1 MATHDTLVYLDVAGK
16 KHTPFA
22 AGDTLA
28 GSLVK
33 LDATVPN
40 SIVVGADGGLLVSP
54 TAVLPD
60 DQVLTGDNSGS
71 VGLTLTP
78 TTAANGDVNYAIKA
92 DVKVSTT
99 ADNSVTIDSTGIYVP
114 VPVIPSVVVGN
125 APTTVDDGSTT
136 TVYFG
141 GNTAALG
148 NPARWVKTAGDTF
161 VSPQYNEGSV
171 SGGSVVVAPAA
182 AAAKQVEFGSV
193 ADPSS
198 AANIVVT
205 FAKPFAV
212 APFVTMTHT
221 STGRYTP
228 GRFAVVTTTG
238 ITFKATGSGSGS
250 GTIEWK
256 AEER

>member
-22 AGDTLA
+22 AGDTVAGALVQLA
-28 GSLVK
+28 
-33 LDATVPN
+33 ATVPN

-71 VGLTLTP
+71 VDLTLTP

-125 APTTVDDGSTT
+125 APTTVEDGSTT

-141 GNTAALG
+141 GNTTALG
-148 NPARWVKTAGDTF
+148 DPARWVKTAGDTF

-182 AAAKQVEFGSV
+182 KQVEFGSV
-193 ADPSS
+193 ADPFPP
-198 AANIVVT
+198 ANIVVT
-205 FAKPFAV
+205 FATPFAV
-212 APFVTMTHT
+212 APFVTMMPT
-221 STGRYTP
+221 STGNYSS
-228 GRFAVVTTTG
+228 GRLVVATTTG
-238 ITFKATGSGSGS
+238 ITFKSTGTANGSGG